1 MEVHKVLGSGFL
13 EAVYEESLAIEMGER
28 GIAFVTQAEIPIRYK
43 QHLLKHKYR
52 ADFLVEDKVV
62 SEIKAV
68 VSLTDADS
76 AQVLNYL
83 KATGLPVGLLLNF
96 GPKPQFKR
104 RVHSG
109 KDPLLSAPIRPYPRS
124 KTNV

>member
-83 KATGLPVGLLLNF
+83 KATGLKVALLLNF
-96 GPKPQFKR
+96 GKGSLEWKR
-104 RVHSG
+104 FVSE
-109 KDPLLSAPIRPYPRS
+109 KCFQ
-124 KTNV
+124 